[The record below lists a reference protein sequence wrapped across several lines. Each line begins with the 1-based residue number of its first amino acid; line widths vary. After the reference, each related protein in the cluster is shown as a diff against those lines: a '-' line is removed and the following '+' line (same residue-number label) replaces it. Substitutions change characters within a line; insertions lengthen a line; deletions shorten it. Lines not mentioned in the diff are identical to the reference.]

1 MLFIFVVGW
10 IFVMMWFDFLIMWLN
25 FVMIVRLVSVFVFR
39 DILGVRV
46 NLSDL

>member
-10 IFVMMWFDFLIMWLN
+10 IFVMMWLDFLVMWLN
-25 FVMIVRLVSVFVFR
+25 FVMIVRLVRVFVFR

>member
-10 IFVMMWFDFLIMWLN
+10 IFVMMWFDFLVMWLN

>member
-1 MLFIFVVGW
+1 MFIFVVGW
-10 IFVMMWFDFLIMWLN
+10 IFVMMWFDFLVMWLN

>member
-1 MLFIFVVGW
+1 MLFIFLVGW
-10 IFVMMWFDFLIMWLN
+10 IFVMMWFDFLVMWLN

>member
-10 IFVMMWFDFLIMWLN
+10 IFVMMWFDFLVMWLN
-25 FVMIVRLVSVFVFR
+25 FVMIVRLVSVFVLR

>member
-10 IFVMMWFDFLIMWLN
+10 IFVMMWFDFLVMWLN

-39 DILGVRV
+39 DNLGVRV

>member
-10 IFVMMWFDFLIMWLN
+10 IFVMIWFDFLVMWLN

>member
-10 IFVMMWFDFLIMWLN
+10 IFVMMWFDFFVMWLN